1 MQGSRRTLVLRS
13 AAIVIGALLVL
24 PAQSLAALAPES
36 PASPNAEDSMIA
48 YVVMAVLAT
57 LIALAVIVAVIAAI
71 RGGGPTGEQPERRTR
86 GTTTIQRGV
95 GTMLTVLAVI
105 AFIFGVVVTDHAR
118 EIQPSTADGL
128 DPDAVAQVGLDLPT
142 GGSAPLEID
151 VTAQQWLWRYEYPGG
166 AFSYHELVV
175 PVDTAVVLNLDSTD
189 LIHRWWVPALG
200 GAFDA
205 VPGSENQTWF
215 RADETGTYEG
225 RSTAFSGP
233 GYHAMRAKVTVVE
246 PTEYEVWVDQQAA
259 DIQAAQD
266 SVQEAV
272 DAGTAPGVSV
282 GAEAED
288 PLPPEGAGE

>member
-1 MQGSRRTLVLRS
+1 MF
-13 AAIVIGALLVL
+13 GALLVL
-24 PAQSLAALAPES
+24 PGHALAGLTPES
-36 PASPNAEDSMIA
+36 PVSPNAEDSMTA
-48 YVVMAVLAT
+48 YVVMGILAT
-57 LIALAVIVAVIAAI
+57 VIALAVIAALIGAI
-71 RGGGPTGEQPERRTR
+71 RSREREEDSAPRRIR

-95 GTMLTVLAVI
+95 GIVLTSLAVL
-105 AFIFGVVVTDHAR
+105 AFIFGVAVTEHAS
-118 EIQPSTADGL
+118 EVQPSTADGL
-128 DPDAVAQVGLDLPT
+128 DPSATAQTSLEFPA

-151 VTAQQWLWRYEYPGG
+151 ATAQQWLWRFEYPGG

-175 PVDTAVVLNLDSTD
+175 PVDTAVILHLDSTD
-189 LIHRWWVPALG
+189 LIHRWSIPALG

-233 GYHAMRAKVTVVE
+233 GYNAMTAKVTVLE
-246 PTEYEVWVDQQAA
+246 PTEYEAWVTQQAS

-272 DAGTAPGVSV
+272 DEGTAPGVSV
-282 GAEAED
+282 GED
-288 PLPPEGAGE
+288 TSEPLPEEGGGE

>member
-1 MQGSRRTLVLRS
+1 MQGPRRTLVLRS

-24 PAQSLAALAPES
+24 PAPSLAAIAPES
-36 PASPNAEDSMIA
+36 PASPNAEDSMTA
-48 YVVMAVLAT
+48 YVVMAILGT
-57 LIALAVIVAVIAAI
+57 LIALAVIVAVIGAI
-71 RGGGPTGEQPERRTR
+71 RGGGPAEAQPERRTR
-86 GTTTIQRGV
+86 GTSAIQRGV
-95 GTMLTVLAVI
+95 GTMLAFVALIV
-105 AFIFGVVVTDHAR
+105 FIFGVAVTDHAR
-118 EIQPSTADGL
+118 EVQPSTAEGL
-128 DPDAVAQVGLDLPT
+128 DPNATAQTGLELPA

-175 PVDTAVVLNLDSTD
+175 PVDTAVILNLDSTD
-189 LIHRWWVPALG
+189 LIHRWWIPALG

-225 RSTAFSGP
+225 RSTAYSGP
-233 GYHAMRAKVTVVE
+233 GYSAMRAKVTVVE
-246 PTEYEVWVDQQAA
+246 PTEYEAWVSQQAA

-272 DAGTAPGVSV
+272 EAGTAPGVSV
-282 GAEAED
+282 GGEPEQ
-288 PLPPEGAGE
+288 PLPTEGSGE